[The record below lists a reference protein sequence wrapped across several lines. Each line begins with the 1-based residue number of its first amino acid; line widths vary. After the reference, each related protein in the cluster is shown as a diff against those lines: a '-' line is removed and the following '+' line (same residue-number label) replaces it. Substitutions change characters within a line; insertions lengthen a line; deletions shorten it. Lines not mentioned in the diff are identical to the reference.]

1 MMVGSADAE
10 AVAEGVGLV
19 GDAGVEAE
27 VAAAD
32 AVVLCGAGA
41 VSGVEAEHAAKDRPK
56 PAAKKISTFLSVI
69 IINQS
74 LRLSLLR
81 VGNVQ
86 IGGHTISGNSAR
98 IVLVGNRAVVFLN
111 GDGSVIINRLHYSNM
126 AVSL

>member
-69 IINQS
+69 INQS

-86 IGGHTISGNSAR
+86 IGGHTVSGNISR
-98 IVLVGNRAVVFLN
+98 IVLVGDSAVVFLN
-111 GDGSVIINRLHYSNM
+111 GDGAVIINRLHDSDM
-126 AVSL
+126 SVSL

>member
-41 VSGVEAEHAAKDRPK
+41 VSGVEAEHAAKDRPT
-56 PAAKKISTFLSVI
+56 PAAKKISAFLSV

-86 IGGHTISGNSAR
+86 VGGHTVSGNISR

-111 GDGSVIINRLHYSNM
+111 GDGAVIINRLHYSDM

>member
-19 GDAGVEAE
+19 GVEAE

-69 IINQS
+69 INQS
-74 LRLSLLR
+74 
-81 VGNVQ
+81 
-86 IGGHTISGNSAR
+86 
-98 IVLVGNRAVVFLN
+98 VLKT
-111 GDGSVIINRLHYSNM
+111 
-126 AVSL
+126 